1 VETIHTVLNYIYTFL
16 ISGVKNLILCCV
28 GINNSDPIKV
38 AKKNEMK
45 IVYENEYLGR
55 NVVVYGTELK

>member
-1 VETIHTVLNYIYTFL
+1 
-16 ISGVKNLILCCV
+16 LILCCV

-45 IVYENEYLGR
+45 ILYENEYLGM

>member
-1 VETIHTVLNYIYTFL
+1 LDL
-16 ISGVKNLILCCV
+16 
-28 GINNSDPIKV
+28 IKV
-38 AKKNEMK
+38 AEKNEMK